1 MEVIHVPP
9 PSKEAFHKGRPM
21 SDLIKAQVK
30 HFKHVEEKLPL
41 EQRESIPQ
49 HRITSENEAAL
60 YIGAMTRLLRSGVS
74 DQPAKPKLVPI
85 TGKKPAAAR
94 PTERGLAI
102 AASASRP
109 TKPSKKTKTK
119 SSSKKK

>member
-30 HFKHVEEKLPL
+30 HFKHVEAKLSP
-41 EQRESIPQ
+41 EQLQSIPQ
-49 HRITSENEAAL
+49 HRITTENEAAI
-60 YIGAMTRLLRSGVS
+60 YITAMTRLLRSGVG
-74 DQPAKPKLVPI
+74 QAAKPKTVSI
-85 TGKKPAAAR
+85 TSKKPAPAR
-94 PTERGLAI
+94 PAKGLAI

-109 TKPSKKTKTK
+109 GKPHRKTKAK